1 MTERNTRKVEAI
13 MKKFKLGVVLL
24 TVACLLLS
32 NMSAFAAIT
41 LENETNNES
50 WADFQSIEIDVV
62 ANTVTVRGLCAS
74 AHETNI
80 TVWIYEE
87 TTNQDLIFRQFVSEA
102 DGSFNMKFVL
112 NTDWY
117 NAENVATIKV
127 AAENTDTYTYTGIEL
142 YSLDELQ
149 ACVDDFTAITD
160 SASFSDFMSDNL
172 EMLGREDAF
181 SEEELAGLYE
191 VYVDGGYTAEDTD
204 GVLNAITD
212 IINVYSKRVDLYAEL
227 NAEAAEGDG
236 NGIKNLLTSK
246 YAGILTFEI
255 DNSKLLI
262 EADMWTRM
270 ANQTYASMADIEN
283 AYLAAYEAQLASD
296 RETGAVAV
304 EKEID
309 FDEDSWS
316 LDIRANVVILKGK
329 LTVTGAKNVTVKAYS
344 ADDEENIIL
353 VQQFKSVAKTGE
365 FEVTMPLN
373 SGRFNGATE
382 ALLKVTAPN
391 ADIWNFYI
399 PLYSQEKVDEMIEE
413 FKNISSTEEL
423 SAFLTNE
430 EYKAMLKN
438 GVFDEDEM
446 LILYELYAE
455 RAEDYE
461 DFTKGIAVSNEIAD
475 LEQTMY
481 DVFEFINDFNDAVK
495 SRRWGNVRVVLEADY
510 AHLADKINAYAELLG
525 VAKNKGVRSDK
536 GVYERMFGEEFTT
549 IGEVTEALKEAC
561 AEQKEFEALEKPAK
575 TPGGGGG
582 FGGGGN
588 VIIGSNDKADTNE
601 SMAGDTNNDSNL
613 PATVDPEK
621 LPVGPFSDISSTYS
635 WAADAINGLRIKGI
649 VRGDGDGTYRPGATI
664 SREEFL
670 SILLNAY
677 GVEVESGTTSFS
689 DVDENAWYNDV
700 IYTGV
705 NMGIIN
711 GVGNNMFG
719 TGQNIS
725 RIDMVV
731 MAARAAE
738 TLGIKFPQIEKAVIF
753 ADYTEIPEYGYN
765 YVVMFQQAD
774 FINGDDTGN
783 FNALNDLT
791 RAEAAVLFWNIV
803 SYLD

>member
-1 MTERNTRKVEAI
+1 

-32 NMSAFAAIT
+32 SMSAFGAIT
-41 LENETNNES
+41 LENETNKED
-50 WADFQSIEIDVV
+50 WADFQSLEIDVV
-62 ANTVTVRGLCAS
+62 ANTVTVKGLCAS

-87 TTNQDLIFRQFVSEA
+87 TTNQDLIFRQFVSES

-127 AAENTDTYTYTGIEL
+127 AAENTDTYSYTGIEL
-142 YSLDELQ
+142 YSATELE
-149 ACVDDFTAITD
+149 ACVDEFTAITD
-160 SASFSDFMSDNL
+160 AASFGEFMTGNM

-191 VYVDGGYTAEDTD
+191 VYVEGGYTVEDTD

-212 IINVYSKRVDLYAEL
+212 IINIYNKRVELFAEI

-246 YAGILTFEI
+246 YADIMTFEI

-262 EADMWTRM
+262 EADMWQRM
-270 ANQTYASMADIEN
+270 TNQTYSTMADIEN
-283 AYLAAYEAQLASD
+283 AYIAAYEAQLASD

-304 EKEID
+304 EKELK
-309 FDEDSWS
+309 FDEDAWV
-316 LDIRANVVILKGK
+316 LDVRTNVVVLKGK
-329 LTVTGAKNVTVKAYS
+329 LAVAGAKNITVKVTPV
-344 ADDEENIIL
+344 DDEDKIIL
-353 VQQFKSVAKTGE
+353 VQQFKSVAKTGA
-365 FEVTMPLN
+365 FEVVMPLN
-373 SGRFNGATE
+373 SARFDGATE
-382 ALLKVTAPN
+382 AIMKVTAPN
-391 ADIWNFYI
+391 ADIWNFYV
-399 PLYSQEKVDEMIEE
+399 PVFSQEKIDEMVEM
-413 FKNISSTEEL
+413 FKDISSKEEL
-423 SAFLTNE
+423 EAFLTNE

-438 GVFDEDEM
+438 GVFDEIEM
-446 LILYELYAE
+446 GILYGLYEE
-455 RAEDYE
+455 RKEDYANTISGLE
-461 DFTKGIAVSNEIAD
+461 VSNEIFD
-475 LEQTMY
+475 LEKTML
-481 DVFEFINDFNDAVK
+481 DIFEFIVELNDAVDAK
-495 SRRWGNVRVVLEADY
+495 RWGNVRDVIETKYAYLAEKIEAY
-510 AHLADKINAYAELLG
+510 SELIELTE
-525 VAKNKGVRSDK
+525 KKGVKSEK
-536 GVYERMFGEEFTT
+536 GLYERMLGNDYAT
-549 IGEVTEALKEAC
+549 IDDVIDAFIEARDA
-561 AEQKEFEALEKPAK
+561 QKEFEALEKPAN
-575 TPGGGGG
+575 TGSGGGG

-588 VIIGSNDKADTNE
+588 VVIGSIDKENTNE
-601 SMAGDTNNDSNL
+601 NLFNNDSKL
-613 PATVDPEK
+613 PANVDPER
-621 LPVGPFSDISSTYS
+621 LPVGPFTDITSTYS
-635 WAADAINGLRIKGI
+635 WAEEAINGLRVKGI
-649 VRGDGDGTYRPGATI
+649 IRGDGSGTYRPGETI
-664 SREEFL
+664 TREEFL

-677 GVEVESGTTSFS
+677 SVEVQSGKTSFS
-689 DVDENAWYNDV
+689 DVDASAWYNDV

-711 GVGNNMFG
+711 GIGNNKFG

-725 RIDMVV
+725 RVDMVV

-738 TLGIKFPQIEKAVIF
+738 KLGIKFAQIEKAVIF
-753 ADYTEIPEYGYN
+753 EDYTTIPEYGYN